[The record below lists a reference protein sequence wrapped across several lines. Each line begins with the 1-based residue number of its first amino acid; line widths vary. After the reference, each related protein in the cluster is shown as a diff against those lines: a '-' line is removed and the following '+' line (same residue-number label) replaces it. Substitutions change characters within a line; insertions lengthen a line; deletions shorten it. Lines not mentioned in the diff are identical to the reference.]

1 MDPSLSLLLAG
12 LCVGSD
18 PLLSLWCSFSI
29 CTALHAQSFSNVK
42 IWLQEIDRYAPE
54 QIAVLLVGNK
64 IDLEDER
71 EVTTQQVRT

>member
-1 MDPSLSLLLAG
+1 MRIDPFNSFLPPGFA
-12 LCVGSD
+12 SD
-18 PLLSLWCSFSI
+18 LNLFPSAC
-29 CTALHAQSFSNVK
+29 HAQSFSNVK

-71 EVTTQQVRT
+71 EVTTQQVRTQWGQWVG